1 MTNKKNVCPIGQE
14 SVSASNNSK
23 KANVTGKK
31 KVHLSKETYEK
42 LKAIAALKGESGSS
56 VGDVLDGILDDYFD
70 GRNDT
75 VAAIKEKQGK
85 TAIHLTRENYMMLE
99 SIAEKEKNGNTIGN
113 ILNSIVKNHL
123 EKVSA

>member
-1 MTNKKNVCPIGQE
+1 MTNKKNVRPMGQE

-31 KVHLSKETYEK
+31 KVHLSKEAYEK

-75 VAAIKEKQGK
+75 VTAINEKQGK
-85 TAIHLTRENYMMLE
+85 TAVHLSRENYMMLE
-99 SIAEKEKNGNTIGN
+99 LIVEKENNGKTVGC
-113 ILNSIVKNHL
+113 ILNSIVKEHL
-123 EKVSA
+123 DKASA